1 MEINKLIEKLEEH
14 ESDELICGND
24 EFATLLSN
32 AAETIR
38 LLQELAVDASNE
50 KYKRLFDE
58 VNHAE

>member
-1 MEINKLIEKLEEH
+1 MEIKKLIEELEEH
-14 ESDELICGND
+14 ESDELAFGND
-24 EFATLLSN
+24 EFAALLSK
-32 AAETIR
+32 AAETIK